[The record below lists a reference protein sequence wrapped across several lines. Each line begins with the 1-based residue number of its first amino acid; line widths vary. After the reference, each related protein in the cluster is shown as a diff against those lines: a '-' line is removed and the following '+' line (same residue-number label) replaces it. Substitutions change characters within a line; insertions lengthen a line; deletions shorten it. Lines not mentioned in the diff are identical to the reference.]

1 MRYWAELYPEETRK
15 LIYENR
21 HQDRSWR
28 RSLGRELHWWMMITD
43 GAEEAQGGEDK
54 EQIEDEEALR

>member
-21 HQDRSWR
+21 HQDP
-28 RSLGRELHWWMMITD
+28 G
-43 GAEEAQGGEDK
+43 EEASVGSYT
-54 EQIEDEEALR
+54 DE